1 MTWAG
6 PRNDV
11 LTLLT
16 ESPTGD
22 YLAAPADD
30 PDLII
35 YRVVNESGEPEGSVV
50 GIEIVDFLNFDR
62 WDALPDLDVLWQ
74 LPGQEPLPLE
84 ALLKREQ
91 ARLRRHAAT
100 QARKASAA

>member
-1 MTWAG
+1 LLLELDAAERETGRIAG
-6 PRNDV
+6 FEV
-11 LTLLT
+11 L
-16 ESPTGD
+16 G
-22 YLAAPADD
+22 
-30 PDLII
+30 
-35 YRVVNESGEPEGSVV
+35 
-50 GIEIVDFLNFDR
+50 FLEFDR